1 MSVQLTLFDP
11 LPHLFEPLRKMLNEN
26 GIRINFRQFR
36 EKRFVV
42 GNELEQQV
50 GRLDALVKREDPVDG
65 FLPEDAHRLQ
75 HDLVE
80 SDEPVSV
87 VVVVVVVIVIVEER
101 VCVEKC

>member
-11 LPHLFEPLRKMLNEN
+11 LPNLLEPFRKMLNEH
-26 GIRINFRQFR
+26 GIRINFWQFR

-50 GRLDALVKREDPVDG
+50 GRLDALVKREDPVDS

-80 SDEPVSV
+80 PDEPVSV
-87 VVVVVVVIVIVEER
+87 VVVVVVIVA
-101 VCVEKC
+101 VEKRVSVETR

>member
-11 LPHLFEPLRKMLNEN
+11 LPNLFQPLRKMLNEN
-26 GIRINFRQFR
+26 GIRINFWQFR

-42 GNELEQQV
+42 RDELEQQV
-50 GRLDALVKREDPVDG
+50 GRLDALVKSEDPVYG

-80 SDEPVSV
+80 PDEPVSV
-87 VVVVVVVIVIVEER
+87 IVVVVIVVVEKR
-101 VCVEKC
+101 VSVEKC